1 MQGCSEGAKEVISH
15 ANTFET
21 VAKRIS
27 LLKSLLESV
36 VDEFARP
43 LSETQRDPVVESKNS
58 PTEPCIRAEMSWDNF
73 ERELAF
79 SAFKGDVEGI
89 LQQLDKDKKLAEKK
103 AAELHEVKRAHIALK
118 KVRKRSRE
126 AIERALELEEVFPE
140 VVPRENAPKG
150 PHRQSTRMDCEHLVD
165 VIKNLVNQNR
175 EELETKM
182 SEKFKHLENTIISQC
197 GQVAYPGDRRQAGGE
212 KLKDTIDGKFA
223 IGELDIVKRKI
234 SDVQKSMKHLIGSL
248 AETEK
253 EKKVVESR
261 MDLLSGELGRKES
274 QYEAKC
280 EDLKRAAK
288 TASEHEVSLRS
299 RIEGLTSEKDELNSE
314 LRRVVEVLKK
324 KEVELVEKSQELK
337 HLQAN
342 YNDEQRKMQNKMTA
356 LLQENDGL
364 WLDFKEAD
372 KRAEIKEREFK
383 ELVER
388 LKASQGYLHTMFNSL
403 SNMDDELQRARDIQ
417 VYSEHN

>member
-1 MQGCSEGAKEVISH
+1 M
-15 ANTFET
+15 
-21 VAKRIS
+21 
-27 LLKSLLESV
+27 
-36 VDEFARP
+36 DEFARP
-43 LSETQRDPVVESKNS
+43 LCETQRDPIAENKDS
-58 PTEPCIRAEMSWDNF
+58 PIEPCIRAEMSWDNYNF

-79 SAFKGDVEGI
+79 SAFKGDVEDI
-89 LQQLDKDKKLAEKK
+89 LQQLDKDKALAEKK
-103 AAELHEVKRAHIALK
+103 AAELHEVKRAHMALK

-126 AIERALELEEVFPE
+126 AIERALELENSEAFIE
-140 VVPRENAPKG
+140 VVARENAPKG
-150 PHRQSTRMDCEHLVD
+150 PHNPSARLDCDHLVD
-165 VIKNLVNQNR
+165 VITDLVSQNR

-182 SEKFKHLENTIISQC
+182 SENFKRLENTIISQC
-197 GQVAYPGDRRQAGGE
+197 GQVAYPGNRRQVGGE
-212 KLKDTIDGKFA
+212 NLKDAIDGKFA

-253 EKKVVESR
+253 EKKAVESR
-261 MDLLSGELGRKES
+261 MDLLNGELGRKES

-288 TASEHEVSLRS
+288 TASEHEVSLRG

-314 LRRVVEVLKK
+314 LRRVVGVLKK

-337 HLQAN
+337 HLQAT

-364 WLDFKEAD
+364 WLDLKEAD
-372 KRAEIKEREFK
+372 KRADLKEREFK

-388 LKASQGYLHTMFNSL
+388 LKASQGYLHSMFNSL